1 MTVATFPTHCLAPT
15 QTNWMVRR
23 FTLAE
28 YHTLIEIGVL
38 KPGDPYEL
46 LNGVIKYKMPQNT
59 PHASTS
65 SKFEKRLWKMLPDDL
80 LLRTQKPI
88 TIASQDS
95 EPEPDIAIVLGPDTR
110 YDDNQPTPRDVL
122 LVVEVSDS
130 SLEEDRGEKLQSY
143 ASARIL
149 CYWIVNLRANI
160 IEVYTQPRG
169 GRNPTYRSRVDYTAG
184 MAVPVVVAGKTLGTI
199 PASEILP

>member
-1 MTVATFPTHCLAPT
+1 MSVAIYPTIGLAPT

-28 YHTLIEIGVL
+28 YHTLIDVGVL

-46 LNGVIKYKMPQNT
+46 LNGVIKFKMPQNT

-65 SKFEKRLWKMLPDDL
+65 SKLEKRLWKMLPEEL

-88 TIASQDS
+88 TISSQDS
-95 EPEPDIAIVLGPDTR
+95 EPEPDLVIVLGPDTR
-110 YDDNQPTPRDVL
+110 YDDNQPTPRDIL
-122 LVVEVSDS
+122 LIVEVSDS

-143 ASARIL
+143 AAARIP
-149 CYWIVNLRANI
+149 CYWIVNLRAHI
-160 IEVYTQPRG
+160 IEVYTLPRG
-169 GRNPTYRSRVDYTAG
+169 GRNPTYRSRIDYAADST
-184 MAVPVVVAGKTLGTI
+184 VPVVVAGKTLGTI